1 MSQAQFWNRN
11 AGVSLMVIALVA
23 GASSLEFSTAHAQ
36 VVDCS
41 NTFCTPAAQQSLM
54 PI

>member
-11 AGVSLMVIALVA
+11 AGVSLMVIALA
-23 GASSLEFSTAHAQ
+23 GASSLEFNAAHAQ

-41 NTFCTPAAQQSLM
+41 NTFCTPGDQQSIM